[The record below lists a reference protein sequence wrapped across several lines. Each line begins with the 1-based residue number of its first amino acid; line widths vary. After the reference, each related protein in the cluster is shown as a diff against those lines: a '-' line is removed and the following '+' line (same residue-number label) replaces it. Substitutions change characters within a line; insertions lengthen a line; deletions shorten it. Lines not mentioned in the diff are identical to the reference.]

1 MLAGENTMTH
11 SLFRTALC
19 TGFAVTFML
28 LSASAFAMGSS
39 GGSSSIS
46 GPTGQSESDRL
57 RQQYKKAVKAVEAKD
72 FATAE
77 VLLSDY
83 VTKKKKSAD
92 AWNYLA
98 FSQRNLGKN
107 DEAMTNYNKA
117 LELDDEHKG
126 ALEYQGELY
135 LKLGNVAAAQANL
148 ARLEKL
154 CRKKCEERDV
164 LQAAIERA
172 KDGKMSWI
180 APERAS
186 REGN

>member
-1 MLAGENTMTH
+1 MTKLN
-11 SLFRTALC
+11 SRAALMACATAL
-19 TGFAVTFML
+19 A
-28 LSASAFAMGSS
+28 LSWAAPSFAMGSS
-39 GGSSSIS
+39 GGSGSVS
-46 GPTGQSESDRL
+46 GPVGESESDRL
-57 RQQYKKAVKAVEAKD
+57 RAQYKKAVKAVEAKD

-77 VLLSDY
+77 TLLTDY
-83 VTKKKKSAD
+83 VAKKKKSAD

-107 DEAMTNYNKA
+107 DEAMANYNKA

-135 LKLGNVAAAQANL
+135 LKLGNIAAAQANL

-172 KDGKMSWI
+172 KDGQTSWL
-180 APERAS
+180 APERS
-186 REGN
+186 EGS